1 MSTIPTMVI
10 TPSAAI
16 NAYTR
21 TARADQAGQA
31 AGFGATVQ
39 QALQSA
45 VNTGRA
51 TDTKVAQAIS
61 GNTNLTEVIT
71 AVSQAEL
78 TLQTTTAVRDRV
90 LQAYQDIM
98 KMPI

>member
-1 MSTIPTMVI
+1 MSTIPTIVV
-10 TPSAAI
+10 TPSTAI

-21 TARADQAGQA
+21 TARGEQAGPA
-31 AGFGATVQ
+31 TGFGATVQ

-45 VNTGRA
+45 VNTGHA
-51 TDTKVAQAIS
+51 TDTKVARAIS